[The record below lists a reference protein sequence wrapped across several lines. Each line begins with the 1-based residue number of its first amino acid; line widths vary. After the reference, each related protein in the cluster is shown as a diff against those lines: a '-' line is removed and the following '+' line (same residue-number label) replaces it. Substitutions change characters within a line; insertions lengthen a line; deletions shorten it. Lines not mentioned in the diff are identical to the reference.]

1 MTAATSSSTLGKLV
15 LVVDFRRSKRPPTL
29 ITIRREGAEMMD
41 TYKILGVQLK
51 NKLDWS
57 DKTEAFH
64 RKGQSRLFFLR
75 LRSFNVCIRLLWI
88 FYQWVVSS
96 IIFFAV
102 MCWGGGIRTRGANKL
117 GRLVS
122 KASSVVGM

>member
-1 MTAATSSSTLGKLV
+1 M
-15 LVVDFRRSKRPPTL
+15 
-29 ITIRREGAEMMD
+29 
-41 TYKILGVQLK
+41 
-51 NKLDWS
+51 
-57 DKTEAFH
+57 
-64 RKGQSRLFFLR
+64 
-75 LRSFNVCIRLLWI
+75 CIRLLWI

-122 KASSVVGM
+122 KASSVVGTGQCGGSDIEQLERDAES